1 MEHLVGDN
9 KVSLRGM
16 SGNKTLIMH
25 IFWNHLQLQKIVII
39 VFMAAKLSEALRHS
53 TKWTNN
59 KKKE

>member
-1 MEHLVGDN
+1 MG
-9 KVSLRGM
+9 
-16 SGNKTLIMH
+16 MH

-39 VFMAAKLSEALRHS
+39 VFMVAKLSEALGHS